1 MAKAHKRISK
11 MLTRKA
17 SNAPSESN
25 SESFDD
31 GKCMHELFYVQCVH
45 VHMYLSCYMCM
56 VVKGQIGVVKPLT
69 DFEIIHK

>member
-1 MAKAHKRISK
+1 MTDLVAKAQKRISK

-31 GKCMHELFYVQCVH
+31 GRYLHVQKLFVH
-45 VHMYLSCYMCM
+45 HFVAYEEVNRCDCTHHW
-56 VVKGQIGVVKPLT
+56 
-69 DFEIIHK
+69 F

>member
-31 GKCMHELFYVQCVH
+31 GEYMQVYGV
-45 VHMYLSCYMCM
+45 YTYICYMCM
-56 VVKGQIGVVKPLT
+56 VVKGQIGVVVPLT

>member
-31 GKCMHELFYVQCVH
+31 GEYMQELFYVRCVH
-45 VHMYLSCYMCM
+45 VHLLHVHGCQGTNRCGSA
-56 VVKGQIGVVKPLT
+56 PHR
-69 DFEIIHK
+69 F